1 MATPA
6 TPSPT
11 PAPRAPVSSPAW
23 HFLLLVALGGVL
35 FFVGLGRLPLL
46 EPDEGRNAEVAR
58 EMLVSGNW
66 LTPHYDTFTYLDK
79 PAVFFWMVA
88 AAFRMGGVSEWTARA
103 PSALMALA
111 TLFLAWFL
119 ARRMFGNSTALRA
132 GVVLATCPLVM
143 GFARLVIFDMTL
155 TFLVSA
161 AMTCFWVA
169 EREGFRRA
177 WLDVL
182 MFAAMG
188 VATITKG
195 PVGFLLPLLSI
206 LLCAALGGRV
216 RELKRLR
223 WGLGVLVFLAAA
235 LPWFVAVS
243 IRHPEFPRYALWQE
257 SLVRFTAGHVR
268 RGGSIFYY
276 LPVFLAG
283 FFPWSLFIVFAGA
296 ARLRVWRVLREEE
309 NRATLFLLS
318 WVLLIFVFFTISHS
332 KLPGYFLPAMI
343 PLSILMARAWA
354 EVGTTA
360 ESRAPDWLKAGFATL
375 LGVGLVLAL
384 LSQPWLLAGE
394 KARLAKRLHPSVMA
408 MLRPSLIYT
417 GLILGA
423 IAIIG
428 RNLASRGRGKFLA
441 AATLALVALVAPLVV
456 VRWWTPL
463 QTFAATTSSRQL
475 AQALATSSEKDYPIY
490 GYYYFRTGLPF
501 YLRRPVGLI
510 TEDGG
515 QITSNYISARWR
527 ELRREA
533 SKETPAPT
541 SLDIAR
547 ALGST
552 DAGRPDLPLMM
563 DGAEL
568 QARNQSL
575 PLPWLILVR
584 NNMVGNLARA
594 APNIEP
600 LWTGWDYSVWMIP
613 AGRPAPREAAPARI
627 ISPFHP

>member
-1 MATPA
+1 M
-6 TPSPT
+6 
-11 PAPRAPVSSPAW
+11 
-23 HFLLLVALGGVL
+23 LLLLALAGIL

-58 EMLVSGNW
+58 EMLASGDW

-88 AAFRMGGVSEWTARA
+88 AAFRVGGISEGAARA

-111 TLFLAWFL
+111 TLFLTWLL
-119 ARRMFGNSTALRA
+119 ARRMFGKTVATRA
-132 GVVLATCPLVM
+132 GVVLATCPLVIA
-143 GFARLVIFDMTL
+143 FARLVIFDMTL
-155 TFLVSA
+155 TFLVVA

-169 EREGFRRA
+169 EREDFRHA

-206 LLCAALGGRV
+206 LVYAALGGRV
-216 RELKRLR
+216 RELRRLH
-223 WGLGVLVFLAAA
+223 WALGVAVFLAAA
-235 LPWFVAVS
+235 LPWFIAVS

-268 RGGSIFYY
+268 RGGGIFYY

-296 ARLRVWRVLREEE
+296 ARLRAWRALRMEK

-332 KLPGYFLPAMI
+332 KLPGYFLPATI
-343 PLSILMARAWA
+343 PLSILMARAWE
-354 EVGTTA
+354 EVGGIA
-360 ESRAPDWLKAGFATL
+360 ESRAPDWLRAGFATL
-375 LGVGLVLAL
+375 LGVGLVLAI

-423 IAIIG
+423 LAIIG
-428 RNLASRGRGKFLA
+428 RNLASRARGKVLA
-441 AATLALVALVAPLVV
+441 AATLALVALVAPLVI

-463 QTFAATTSSRQL
+463 RTFAATTSSRQL
-475 AQALATSSEKDYPIY
+475 AQALAASPEKDSPIY
-490 GYYYFRTGLPF
+490 GCYYFRTGLPF

-515 QITSNYISARWR
+515 QLTSNYIAARWQG
-527 ELRREA
+527 LRREGL
-533 SKETPAPT
+533 KKTPAST
-541 SLDIAR
+541 SLEINR

-552 DAGRPDLPLMM
+552 DTAHPDLPLLM

-568 QARNQSL
+568 RARAQSL
-575 PLPWLILVR
+575 SAPWLILVR
-584 NNMVGNLARA
+584 NNLVGELARS
-594 APNIEP
+594 APDIEP
-600 LWTGWDYSVWMIP
+600 LWTGWDYSIWMIP
-613 AGRPAPREAAPARI
+613 AGGSAPHQAAPSRVI
-627 ISPFHP
+627 GPFHP

>member
-1 MATPA
+1 M
-6 TPSPT
+6 
-11 PAPRAPVSSPAW
+11 
-23 HFLLLVALGGVL
+23 LLLFVLASVL

-66 LTPHYDTFTYLDK
+66 LAPHYDTFTYLDK

-88 AAFRMGGVSEWTARA
+88 AAFRMGGVSEWAARA

-111 TLFLAWFL
+111 TLFLTWFL
-119 ARRMFGNSTALRA
+119 ARRMFGDSTALRA
-132 GVVLATCPLVM
+132 GVVLATCPLVIA
-143 GFARLVIFDMTL
+143 FARLAIFDMTL
-155 TFLVSA
+155 TFLVSL
-161 AMTCFWVA
+161 AMVCFWIA
-169 EREGFRRA
+169 EREGFRRV
-177 WLDVL
+177 WLEIV

-206 LLCAALGGRV
+206 LVYAALGGRV

-223 WGLGVLVFLAAA
+223 WGWGALVFLAVA

-268 RGGSIFYY
+268 RGGGVFYY
-276 LPVFLAG
+276 LPIFLAG
-283 FFPWSLFIVFAGA
+283 FFPWSLFVLFVGL
-296 ARLRVWRVLREEE
+296 ARVKHWRALREEE

-318 WVLLIFVFFTISHS
+318 WVLLIFVFFSISHS
-332 KLPGYFLPAMI
+332 KLPGYFLPAII
-343 PLSILMARAWA
+343 PLSILMARAW
-354 EVGTTA
+354 EEIGSTTEA
-360 ESRAPDWLKAGFATL
+360 RSPDWLRAGFATL
-375 LGVGLVLAL
+375 LGVGLVLVI

-408 MLRPSLIYT
+408 MLKPSLIYS

-423 IAIIG
+423 MAIIG
-428 RNLASRGRGKFLA
+428 RNLAVRARGRFLA
-441 AATLALVALVAPLVV
+441 AATLALVALIAPLIV
-456 VRWWTPL
+456 VRWLAPL
-463 QTFAATTSSRQL
+463 RTFARTTSSRDFAALL
-475 AQALATSSEKDYPIY
+475 AASQEKDWPIY
-490 GYYYFRTGLPF
+490 GYYCFRTSLPF

-515 QITSNYISARWR
+515 QLSSNYISARWQ
-527 ELRREA
+527 ELRKEGA
-533 SKETPAPT
+533 SRTPVPT
-541 SLDIAR
+541 SLEIAR
-547 ALGST
+547 ALGSVNP
-552 DAGRPDLPLMM
+552 GRQELPLIM

-568 QARNQSL
+568 RARTQSL
-575 PLPWLILVR
+575 SQPWLILVR
-584 NNMVGNLARA
+584 NSMVGNLARA

-600 LWTGWDYSVWMIP
+600 LWTGWDFSVWMIP
-613 AGRPAPREAAPARI
+613 AGKAPPSESTPPRI
-627 ISPFHP
+627 ISPFRP